1 MFLGN
6 STFRQL
12 ENIWDRLYISSN
24 YNSEEI
30 CLVLL

>member
-6 STFRQL
+6 SIFRQL

-30 CLVLL
+30 CLVLF